1 MVDAEL
7 AEMPGGLAGLGD
19 RGTEA
24 AARRIAYRL
33 DPAGFTARAARAA
46 VERRVSLRPA
56 PDTMTFLT
64 GLLPVAQGVAVHAAL
79 ARAADTLSVGR

>member
-7 AEMPGGLAGLGD
+7 AALPGGLADLGD

-33 DPAGFTARAARAA
+33 EPAGFTARPSTPPPSGGSACARH
-46 VERRVSLRPA
+46 RTR
-56 PDTMTFLT
+56 
-64 GLLPVAQGVAVHAAL
+64 
-79 ARAADTLSVGR
+79 